1 MNLTKDDLFKLNLKP
16 QNVTSSWNILKLIN
30 I

>member
-1 MNLTKDDLFKLNLKP
+1 MNLTKDDLFKLNLKS